1 VKETQLRRKT
11 KKRREHNS
19 EKGKPKREK
28 KP

>member
-1 VKETQLRRKT
+1 VKETKLKRET

-19 EKGKPKREK
+19 EKGKQKREK